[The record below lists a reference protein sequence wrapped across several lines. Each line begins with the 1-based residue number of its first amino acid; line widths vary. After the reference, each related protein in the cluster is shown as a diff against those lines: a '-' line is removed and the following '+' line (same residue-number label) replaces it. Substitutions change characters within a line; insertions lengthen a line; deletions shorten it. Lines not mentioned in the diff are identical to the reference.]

1 MSSNF
6 QMRSEEVVLF
16 RGDITIIKSKMSV
29 LESDGVITNQRCVL
43 GSGADSFVAERS
55 ELVKVTEGK
64 HGFATK
70 FELTHA
76 NGQSM
81 SVLAANTQGFQK
93 ALNALTGK
101 ISMAEAQ
108 QQPDISTVKNTWAWV
123 AALGP
128 VIAGM
133 IVLFL
138 AGLMGWNLD
147 NASGLSLLKLVLFR
161 WFLIYFFLRIDH
173 LMLQKQGFDTVAIGI
188 TAPEKFWLYLSSRA
202 KAFGHGQAYV
212 ITWWVLVALD
222 VLSVLS

>member
-6 QMRSEEVVLF
+6 QVRPEEVILF

-29 LESDGVITNQRCVL
+29 LESDGVVTNQRCVL
-43 GSGADSFVAERS
+43 GNGADSFVAERS
-55 ELVKVTEGK
+55 ELAKVTEGK

-81 SVLAANTQGFQK
+81 SVLAANTQGLQK

-101 ISMAEAQ
+101 ISTAEAQ

-128 VIAGM
+128 VIAGT

-138 AGLMGWNLD
+138 AGLMGWDLE

-188 TAPEKFWLYLSSRA
+188 TPPEKFWLYLSSRA
-202 KAFGHGQAYV
+202 KAFGHGKAYV
-212 ITWWVLVALD
+212 ITWWVLLAFD
-222 VLSVLS
+222 VLSVLF